1 VCIDVADPIDFRKC
15 VVHFQKMVVHKTKLR
30 GYVRHL
36 LRIPASGQRAK
47 LIEYGIP
54 ADKIYTEGEHGESL
68 DALVRALRKGE
79 AVGVVRV
86 HLLAAPKSKTSDTP
100 RRALWAAIHAIEG
113 KGATIVEV
121 ESNRHTANVRER
133 DAMIADAIEQITH
146 SGRTPRKQDVPG
158 RPRLKFTDEETE
170 TARRLWFDLRYKT
183 NAEAFAAIRKKVP
196 RWTLTRC
203 YDKSNGFGPSGR
215 GK

>member
-1 VCIDVADPIDFRKC
+1 
-15 VVHFQKMVVHKTKLR
+15 MVVNKTKLR
-30 GYVRHL
+30 GYIRHL

-47 LIEYGIP
+47 LIAYGVLT
-54 ADKIYTEGEHGESL
+54 DKIYEEGKDGESL

-79 AVGVVRV
+79 AVAVIRL
-86 HLLAAPKSKTSDTP
+86 HLLAAPKTRTSDTP
-100 RRALWAAIHAIEG
+100 RRALWSAVHAIEA
-113 KGATIVEV
+113 KGAAVLEV
-121 ESNRHTANVRER
+121 DSGRYTGNPGER

-158 RPRLKFTDEETE
+158 RPRMKFTEEEIE

-183 NAEAFAAIRKKVP
+183 NAQALTAICKTIP
-196 RWTLTRC
+196 RWTLARC
-203 YDKSNGFGPSGR
+203 YDRSKGFGPSGR

>member
-1 VCIDVADPIDFRKC
+1 
-15 VVHFQKMVVHKTKLR
+15 MVVNKRKLR

-47 LIEYGIP
+47 LIDYGIP
-54 ADKIYTEGEHGESL
+54 TDKIYTEGENGESL
-68 DALVRALRKGE
+68 DALVRSLRKGE
-79 AVGVVRV
+79 SVAVIRM
-86 HLLAAPKSKTSDTP
+86 HMLAAPKTRTSDTP
-100 RRALWAAIHAIEG
+100 RRALWSAVHAIES
-113 KGATIVEV
+113 KGATVLEV
-121 ESNRHTANVRER
+121 DSGRYTGNSRDR

-158 RPRLKFTDEETE
+158 RPRIQFSDEETE

-183 NAEAFAAIRKKVP
+183 NEEAFAAIKRKVR
-196 RWTLTRC
+196 RWTMARC
-203 YDKSNGFGPSGR
+203 YDKANGFGPSGR

>member
-1 VCIDVADPIDFRKC
+1 
-15 VVHFQKMVVHKTKLR
+15 MVVHKTKLR

-36 LRIPASGQRAK
+36 LRIPAAGQRAK

-54 ADKIYTEGEHGESL
+54 PDKIYSEGEHGESL

-100 RRALWAAIHAIEG
+100 RRALWSAVHAIEG
-113 KGATIVEV
+113 KGATIVEI

-158 RPRLKFTDEETE
+158 RPRIVFTADEIE
-170 TARRLWFDLRYKT
+170 TARRIWYDLRYRT
-183 NAEAFAAIRKKVP
+183 NNEALEAIKKALAKIRP
-196 RWTLTRC
+196 KGPKWTMARC
-203 YDKSNGFGPSGR
+203 YDKANGFGPTNR
-215 GK
+215 NRK

>member
-1 VCIDVADPIDFRKC
+1 
-15 VVHFQKMVVHKTKLR
+15 MVVNKSKLR

-47 LIEYGIP
+47 LVEYGIA
-54 ADKIYTEGEHGESL
+54 ADKIYEEGKDGESL

-79 AVGVVRV
+79 AVAVVRM
-86 HLLAAPKSKTSDTP
+86 HLLAAPKTRTSDTP
-100 RRALWAAIHAIEG
+100 RRALWSAVHAIEA
-113 KGATIVEV
+113 KGAAVLEV
-121 ESNRHTANVRER
+121 DSGRYTANSRDR

-158 RPRLKFTDEETE
+158 RPRIQFTDEETE
-170 TARRLWFDLRYKT
+170 TARRMWFDLRYKT
-183 NAEAFAAIRKKVP
+183 NADAFAAIKRKVP
-196 RWTLTRC
+196 RWTLARC